1 MCNHTHVS
9 KLNKERMNQVYQ
21 QLAHYRQSG
30 SQEGHNV
37 PHDLLA
43 ELPKIQKMSRGGA
56 GGVVDTPSSG
66 VIMGPPLG
74 PLEQEFKVRLI
85 DFSLAHYFP
94 SISKCLLSC
103 SFKTK

>member
-30 SQEGHNV
+30 SQGGHNV

-43 ELPKIQKMSRGGA
+43 ELPKIHKMSRGGS

-66 VIMGPPLG
+66 VIMGPPPG
-74 PLEQEFKVRLI
+74 PLEHEFKVRI
-85 DFSLAHYFP
+85 INFSLALKFQ
-94 SISKCLLSC
+94 SITDCLLTPVVSN
-103 SFKTK
+103 K